1 MTTIDKKQIRVV
13 IVDDHTMIRTG
24 LRMLIENEAGMSVVG
39 EASNRVEAVDVVKRE
54 KPDIIILDVDLA
66 GESSLD
72 AMPDLLAGTSGKA
85 HVLMLTGVRD
95 VEVHARAAQLGAR
108 GLVLKEK
115 ASEVLIKAIQRVHEG
130 EIWFDRAM
138 MSNLLMEMTRR
149 KTEKEDPEAAKIMT
163 LTDREREIITLI
175 GEGLKNKQIA
185 ERLFISETTVRHHLT
200 SIYGKLEITDRLELF
215 IYAYRHGLISPPE
228 TTAR

>member
-1 MTTIDKKQIRVV
+1 MTTTDKKQVRVV

-39 EASNRVEAVDVVKRE
+39 EASNRAEAVDVVKRE

-72 AMPDLLAGTSGKA
+72 AMPDLHAATSGKA

-163 LTDREREIITLI
+163 LTDRERQIITLI

-200 SIYGKLEITDRLELF
+200 SVYGKLEITDRLELF